1 MNVMA
6 SASTAVDH
14 TDVPYII
21 RASVK
26 LGFLTA
32 ATVLIF
38 SLISRY
44 TDGTVMT
51 VLETV
56 VLLAGLSGVVLLP
69 GLWTNPR
76 TIEGIAGAAAIG
88 LGGTVIYLLL
98 DVSILQ
104 NIGTYTNRW
113 REIGGG
119 SNWWWHPVWWM
130 LGTYLSWFGAFAQAN
145 QAVRR
150 GRASPAM
157 VMVWGVI
164 FALVLGTVANLIHFP
179 GASWSMPHFAIAFI
193 PGLALT
199 VLVTALGPKRA

>member
-1 MNVMA
+1 MSATATAPA
-6 SASTAVDH
+6 SVDQ
-14 TDVPYII
+14 TEVPYIV
-21 RASVK
+21 RGAVK

-32 ATVLIF
+32 VTVLVF
-38 SLISRY
+38 SLVSRF
-44 TDGTVMT
+44 TSGTLMT
-51 VLETV
+51 GLEV
-56 VLLAGLSGVVLLP
+56 IVLLAGLSAVVLLP
-69 GLWTNPR
+69 GIWTRPR

-88 LGGTVIYLLL
+88 LGATVVYLLL

-130 LGTYLSWFGAFAQAN
+130 LGTYLSWFGAFAMSN

-150 GRASPAM
+150 GSSSPVM
-157 VMVWGVI
+157 VMMMGIV
-164 FALVLGTVANLIHFP
+164 FALVLGLVGNLIHFP
-179 GASWSMPHFAIAFI
+179 GAQWNFPTFAIAFI

-199 VLVTALGPKRA
+199 VLATALAPRRA